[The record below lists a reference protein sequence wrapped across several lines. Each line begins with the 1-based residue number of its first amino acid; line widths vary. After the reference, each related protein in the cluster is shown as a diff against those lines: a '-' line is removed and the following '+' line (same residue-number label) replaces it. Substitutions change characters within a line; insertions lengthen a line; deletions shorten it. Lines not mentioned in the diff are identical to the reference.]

1 MNNKD
6 FTEKIYGP
14 YNEAWKLIKLLQHCA
29 KYEETKEYWDL
40 WYKELERYSKKY
52 PGNKFAEDLKMFVG
66 HTAANDIR
74 GMNEGK
80 TDEAQDS
87 NT

>member
-14 YNEAWKLIKLLQHCA
+14 YNEAWKLIKLLQHCS
-29 KYEETKEYWDL
+29 KYKESDEHWEL
-40 WYKELERYSKKY
+40 WYKELERYSKLY
-52 PGNKFAEDLKMFVG
+52 PGNKFAHDLLLFVG
-66 HTAANDIR
+66 QTAACDIR
-74 GMNEGK
+74 DMNEGR

>member
-1 MNNKD
+1 MDNKD

-74 GMNEGK
+74 DMNKGR
-80 TDEAQDS
+80 TDEPQDA